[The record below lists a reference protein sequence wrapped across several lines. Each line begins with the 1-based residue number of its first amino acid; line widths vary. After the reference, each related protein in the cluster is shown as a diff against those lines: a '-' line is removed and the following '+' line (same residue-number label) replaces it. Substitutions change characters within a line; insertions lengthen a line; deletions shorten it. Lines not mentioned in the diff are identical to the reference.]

1 MKTRWNHVVIAFA
14 LAGATTFAPLAMR
27 ARPLQQP
34 VGQREARAGT
44 RRDIHQDTRTLHR
57 QRRDIRRD
65 QRQLHA
71 ARRTY
76 GAGSPQ
82 ARAVHR
88 DIRHDKRA
96 ANRTRRDRNRDV
108 RIHRR
113 RAARAVKH

>member
-1 MKTRWNHVVIAFA
+1 MNTRWNHVVIAIA
-14 LAGATTFAPLAMR
+14 LAGATAFAPLALG
-27 ARPLQQP
+27 ARPLPQTT
-34 VGQREARAGT
+34 VHREAHPGT
-44 RRDIHQDTRTLHR
+44 RRDVRQDTRKLHR

-65 QRQLHA
+65 RRQLHA
-71 ARRTY
+71 ARRNY

-113 RAARAVKH
+113 RVARAVKH